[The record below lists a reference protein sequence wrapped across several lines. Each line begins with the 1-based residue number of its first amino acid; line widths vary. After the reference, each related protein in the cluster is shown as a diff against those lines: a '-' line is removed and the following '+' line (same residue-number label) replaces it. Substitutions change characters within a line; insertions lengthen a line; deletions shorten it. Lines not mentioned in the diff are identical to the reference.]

1 MRFVIRVI
9 CIGIVALLTGCYLN
23 QIDVVEEE
31 WITLQ
36 VRRTRNVSISALSAY
51 QVGEHL
57 LISGA
62 ISQKKALQP
71 FSGWVQVTVLLDN
84 GEVFEE
90 SCHRVFAKP
99 ALRQQG
105 RMGNKSFFDV
115 TLPHVPPPGAVI
127 RVVGSAEA
135 SLCV

>member
-23 QIDVVEEE
+23 QRDVVEEE

-36 VRRTRNVSISALSAY
+36 GRRTRHVSISALSAY

-62 ISQKKALQP
+62 ITQKKALQP
-71 FSGWVQVTVLLDN
+71 FSGWVQGTVIVDS

-90 SCHRVFAKP
+90 SCHRVLPKS

-105 RMGNKSFFDV
+105 RMGNTSFFDV

-135 SLCV
+135 LCA

>member
-1 MRFVIRVI
+1 MRFVISVRG
-9 CIGIVALLTGCYLN
+9 IGVVALLTGCYLK
-23 QIDVVEEE
+23 QRDVVEEE

-36 VRRTRNVSISALSAY
+36 VRRTRDVSISAVSAY
-51 QVGEHL
+51 HVGEHL

-62 ISQKKALQP
+62 LTPKKAIQP
-71 FSGWVQVTVLLDN
+71 FSGWVQVTVIADN

-90 SCHRVFAKP
+90 GCHRVLPKS

-105 RMGNKSFFDV
+105 RMGNASFFDV
-115 TLPHVPPPGAVI
+115 TLPYVPPPGAVI

-135 SLCV
+135 SLCT

>member
-9 CIGIVALLTGCYLN
+9 GIGVVALLTGCYLK
-23 QIDVVEEE
+23 QIDLVEEE
-31 WITLQ
+31 WITVQ
-36 VRRTRNVSISALSAY
+36 ARRTKNVSISAVSAY

-57 LISGA
+57 LISGT
-62 ISQKKALQP
+62 ISQKKAIQP
-71 FSGWVQVTVLLDN
+71 FSGWVQVTVILDN